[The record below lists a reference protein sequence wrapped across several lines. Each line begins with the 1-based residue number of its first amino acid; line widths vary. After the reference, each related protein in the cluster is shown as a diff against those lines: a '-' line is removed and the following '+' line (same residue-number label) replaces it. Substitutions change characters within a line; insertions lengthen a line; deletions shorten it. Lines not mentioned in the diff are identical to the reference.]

1 MGLLCLPASRWRPRF
16 GLGLELESTP
26 STLLDIQLPTANL
39 RMSQPP
45 NHMSQ
50 LLITNCLY
58 IYICV
63 CVCLYP
69 YPLHPSISP
78 INSVS
83 LENLEG
89 SFITTGLVFSM
100 AHGYVMSLWVISDL
114 MICQLMWL

>member
-1 MGLLCLPASRWRPRF
+1 
-16 GLGLELESTP
+16 
-26 STLLDIQLPTANL
+26 
-39 RMSQPP
+39 
-45 NHMSQ
+45 MSQ
-50 LLITNCLY
+50 LLITNRLY
-58 IYICV
+58 IYICVCV

-89 SFITTGLVFSM
+89 SFVTTGLVFSM
-100 AHGYVMSLWVISDL
+100 ARGYVMSLWVISDL